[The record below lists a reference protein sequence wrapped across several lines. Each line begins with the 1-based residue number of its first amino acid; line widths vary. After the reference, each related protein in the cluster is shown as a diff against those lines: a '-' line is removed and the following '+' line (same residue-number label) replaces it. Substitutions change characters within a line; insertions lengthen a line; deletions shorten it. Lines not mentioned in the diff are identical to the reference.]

1 LACDQAL
8 IFLNNVNNLS
18 TVGLVKVLKHHF
30 HEPKPQKTE
39 LFEVI
44 WRLRVQ
50 TLCILDKYIGEQVNA
65 YLTGLVDAFVVTA
78 LNWKLKLEDEVEEK
92 VLVVGRRE
100 TAGIA
105 RNEVEH
111 RLRVQV

>member
-1 LACDQAL
+1 
-8 IFLNNVNNLS
+8 
-18 TVGLVKVLKHHF
+18 
-30 HEPKPQKTE
+30 
-39 LFEVI
+39 
-44 WRLRVQ
+44 
-50 TLCILDKYIGEQVNA
+50 
-65 YLTGLVDAFVVTA
+65 
-78 LNWKLKLEDEVEEK
+78 

>member
-1 LACDQAL
+1 M
-8 IFLNNVNNLS
+8 
-18 TVGLVKVLKHHF
+18 
-30 HEPKPQKTE
+30 
-39 LFEVI
+39 
-44 WRLRVQ
+44 
-50 TLCILDKYIGEQVNA
+50 
-65 YLTGLVDAFVVTA
+65 TGLVDAFVVTA